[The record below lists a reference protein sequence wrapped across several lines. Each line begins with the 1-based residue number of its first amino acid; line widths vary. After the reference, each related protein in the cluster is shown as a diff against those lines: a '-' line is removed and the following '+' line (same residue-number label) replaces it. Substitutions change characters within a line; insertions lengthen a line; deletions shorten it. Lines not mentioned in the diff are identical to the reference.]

1 MFMSPSLGRKNGPK
15 RDDESQLILNSPS
28 SDSEANFIINGNH
41 QPSSSSGTTS
51 LDVGFVFPKAGKLKT
66 PVSQVVQS
74 LKFQASSRNYSE
86 LGSCPS
92 LNTGQRPLL
101 ARSLGDSSNG
111 AGGVHEEFV
120 QTAKGR
126 ILVVRQ
132 GDPRKPV
139 IITYHDLGLN
149 YSTNFQTFFNS
160 GAMGSVC
167 DTFCIYHVIA
177 PGQEPGAEDLPE
189 GFCYPTMDELSEQVE
204 YVMHYYGIAHCVC
217 FGVGLGANVLVRLAR
232 RRSTMVDGLI
242 LINCNSQNAGWVEW
256 VYNKINLKSLRKQQR
271 TGTGSQL
278 PPGVNSN
285 SNSPSTVNQPLPESV
300 VDYLIWYHLGR
311 PDAEGRG
318 IDAISVSSI
327 YKQYFICGGGD
338 GPNGKNL
345 ALLMQAYVQRS
356 DLNLAREIAANGKE
370 LLGAS
375 VRALK
380 TPVLNMTGDHSPHVD
395 ATVAF
400 NGRLQP
406 NKCTW
411 MKIQDSAMILEEQ
424 PAKVAEA
431 VKLFLQG
438 LGYTTVRGAKIRSV
452 SLANT
457 PVKKLQNKQNQQN
470 QQDENVNQ
478 PQTAELITGLQEL
491 VLINKNQNQQQ

>member
-1 MFMSPSLGRKNGPK
+1 MSPSVGRKNGPK

-28 SDSEANFIINGNH
+28 SDSEANSIINGNH
-41 QPSSSSGTTS
+41 QPSSSTTI
-51 LDVGFVFPKAGKLKT
+51 DVGFVFPKAGKLKT

-92 LNTGQRPLL
+92 LNSGQRPLL
-101 ARSLGDSSNG
+101 ARSLGDSTNDG
-111 AGGVHEEFV
+111 LVHEELV
-120 QTAKGR
+120 QTAKGK

-160 GAMGSVC
+160 GAMASVR

-189 GFCYPTMDELSEQVE
+189 GFVYPTMDELSEQVE

-232 RRSTMVDGLI
+232 RRATMVDGLI

-271 TGTGSQL
+271 GQSQPSAVTDSSFSISST
-278 PPGVNSN
+278 PPS
-285 SNSPSTVNQPLPESV
+285 SSTNPPLPESV

-318 IDAISVSSI
+318 IDAISVASI
-327 YKQYFICGGGD
+327 YKQYFISGGNE

-345 ALLMQAYVQRS
+345 ALLLQSYVQRS
-356 DLNLAREIAANGKE
+356 DLNLAREIAPNGKE
-370 LLGAS
+370 LLGAT
-375 VRALK
+375 RALK

-438 LGYTTVRGAKIRSV
+438 LGYTTVRGAKLRST

-457 PVKKLQNKQNQQN
+457 PVPVKKFQNQQ
-470 QQDENVNQ
+470 QQQQQAQISVQNQ
-478 PQTAELITGLQEL
+478 PQTAELIEGLQEL
-491 VLINKNQNQQQ
+491 VLINKNNQQQ